1 MTTNGAED
9 GHGSARSPTLV
20 PEILRQ
26 SPVDRASEFRMPGLG
41 VQRGDHICALYRSPQ
56 QRDELMLS
64 FLGEGLRTGDKC
76 ICFVDSSR
84 PLQLLAEPDN
94 SIDVEGHV
102 ASGQLEVRSAS
113 EAYFRSGRFSPHE
126 LLVDLDD
133 SLRAA
138 MADGRFAFVR
148 VSTEMPRSS
157 EDSAQ
162 EELLA
167 YESELKR
174 FAGRYPQAILC
185 LYDVGHFAGMVIGLL
200 KTHHK
205 MLFDDVAFEG
215 WRRL

>member
-26 SPVDRASEFRMPGLG
+26 SPVDRAREFRMPGLG

-126 LLVDLDD
+126 LLVDLEQALRGPVPTSDPLPVRRQPLRGD
-133 SLRAA
+133 GHRAA
-138 MADGRFAFVR
+138 QDSSQDAVR
-148 VSTEMPRSS
+148 RCGVRGLEAVMKSGIAGTTATNLQYPASS
-157 EDSAQ
+157 LS
-162 EELLA
+162 
-167 YESELKR
+167 
-174 FAGRYPQAILC
+174 
-185 LYDVGHFAGMVIGLL
+185 M
-200 KTHHK
+200 HH
-205 MLFDDVAFEG
+205 
-215 WRRL
+215 RTR